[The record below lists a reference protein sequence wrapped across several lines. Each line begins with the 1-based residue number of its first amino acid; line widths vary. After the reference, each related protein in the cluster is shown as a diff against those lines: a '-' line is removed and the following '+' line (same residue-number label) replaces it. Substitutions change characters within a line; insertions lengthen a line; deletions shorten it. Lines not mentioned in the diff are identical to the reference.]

1 MPQYKFSRCICITHP
16 DQEKMV
22 EFYQDVFGM
31 DAKPSDHNSME
42 LNGDPIRLFLD
53 KDNAPATYF
62 EFLVPDLEEA
72 KTDLLSRGCTIVTWA
87 VSAERITSAIP
98 SASRSISM
106 KIHQH
111 SCKTIQ
117 PLSCY
122 QC

>member
-22 EFYQDVFGM
+22 EFFQDVFGV

-42 LNGDPIRLFLD
+42 LNGDPIRLFVD

-72 KTDLLSRGCTIVTWA
+72 KADLLSRGCTIVTWGGVGKA
-87 VSAERITSAIP
+87 NYVRDPFGITFNLYEDP
-98 SASRSISM
+98 SAFV
-106 KIHQH
+106 
-111 SCKTIQ
+111 
-117 PLSCY
+117 
-122 QC
+122 